1 MTRQI
6 IRWQLQMPLQ
16 WSDRCTMWSHSCC
29 DQFAEKWQS
38 PSHGA
43 RVLGIPW
50 NSVETDSWHSH
61 ASAIRPFS
69 AAAIGCTAQII
80 QNLGQSCLTELCVP
94 EVINAPLDVHILLL
108 SIVMTMKPHMIA
120 GPNCARSQHSS
131 QLNAFHL
138 ISLVTASTQA
148 IQSETSCAQMM
159 QAVSHLLVLYL

>member
-108 SIVMTMKPHMIA
+108 SIVMTDEATHDCRAELCTFATQFTAQCFPSHIA
-120 GPNCARSQHSS
+120 GYSFNTSHS
-131 QLNAFHL
+131 
-138 ISLVTASTQA
+138 I
-148 IQSETSCAQMM
+148 
-159 QAVSHLLVLYL
+159 